1 MQSADLFQ
9 CGVSITPTHPGPD
22 TRTPMTK
29 SREKTNRR
37 CVVPC
42 PVCLYPRGEGG
53 VSRCVVLRGV
63 AMRCVTIRGK
73 ESSCACV
80 CVCVCVC
87 VYSRHG
93 GCSQLIYPQCHTH
106 TAVDPNHY
114 LSLHQVKASKYASI
128 RVRPVLFH
136 RGRFF
141 WTTRK
146 TRNNMNTDG
155 RRRQQQR
162 RTQTKNSSCRIVADK
177 TRRLCLQ
184 IFTSPTPTKDHSPYH
199 TIGSCISIFLYIR
212 IPQKTDGD
220 FHTIPYHTIPNTS
233 RGICIAMKEILF
245 LWIHPHRSNN
255 NIEYGP
261 KRRTRKRHQQQQ
273 PQCHNMSLWSDRIHT
288 YQQTN
293 DESG

>member
-1 MQSADLFQ
+1 MWCLDHSHASRT
-9 CGVSITPTHPGPD
+9 GHTHPNDKVSKEDQP
-22 TRTPMTK
+22 PLCCSL
-29 SREKTNRR
+29 SRVSVPSRR
-37 CVVPC
+37 GGGSLVVLC
-42 PVCLYPRGEGG
+42 
-53 VSRCVVLRGV
+53 CVVLRCDALRFGGK
-63 AMRCVTIRGK
+63 IRL
-73 ESSCACV
+73 V
-80 CVCVCVC
+80 RVCVC

-184 IFTSPTPTKDHSPYH
+184 IFTSPTPTKDHYPYH